1 MAWLPPRRPRLRA
14 ARAEDAD
21 VRLPMALVVVGL
33 ACLHFLLHVGLG
45 AGRAAPDL
53 LTVGLLIAAR
63 ELRTGQ
69 AAGLGFA
76 LGLLQDALSVLAL
89 GANTLTMTMLGI
101 AGARTRELFVGDSL
115 LFVISYFF
123 IGKWLRDIVY
133 WILVGEEL
141 RRPFVEQALLQGV
154 TGAAYAAVVGLLVLG
169 VTGLSA
175 ER

>member
-1 MAWLPPRRPRLRA
+1 M
-14 ARAEDAD
+14 
-21 VRLPMALVVVGL
+21 VLVVGGL
-33 ACLHFLLHVGLG
+33 AGLHFLLHVGFGTGL
-45 AGRAAPDL
+45 AAPDL

-63 ELRTGQ
+63 ELRSGW

-76 LGLLQDALSVLAL
+76 FGLLEDALSVLAF
-89 GANTLTMTMLGI
+89 GANALTMTVVGI

-115 LFVISYFF
+115 LFVVSYFF
-123 IGKWLRDIVY
+123 IGKWLRDIVH

-154 TGAAYAAVVGLLVLG
+154 TGAAYAALVGVVVLG
-169 VTGLSA
+169 VTGSST